1 MVTVINTTDLISK
14 VDDKQ
19 VKLFRWTY
27 FALPLGLLLLSVILT
42 AFFYS
47 LLPSEVAYH
56 FNGDLP
62 DKWIGRGA
70 AIAWLIVPQFFLV
83 FIGITLSGIGSVI
96 SRRYELADISYVR
109 RILMTMGN
117 MVALPQII
125 LIFAMLDIFLYNA
138 YEIRL
143 LPLWVIIIA
152 VLLIGTI
159 ILGIFFLQTL
169 RNSRR
174 SGVSNIQEN

>member
-1 MVTVINTTDLISK
+1 
-14 VDDKQ
+14 
-19 VKLFRWTY
+19 
-27 FALPLGLLLLSVILT
+27 
-42 AFFYS
+42 
-47 LLPSEVAYH
+47 
-56 FNGDLP
+56 
-62 DKWIGRGA
+62 
-70 AIAWLIVPQFFLV
+70 
-83 FIGITLSGIGSVI
+83 VI